1 MTKQPLTPVGV
12 QNKLTELYAL
22 ADLAL
27 QTEALTIQSFF
38 KEWVKA
44 NFTLNTKQDEYLDN
58 LNNQIAAYF
67 GSQCS
72 ICFSNKLP
80 IDIVYPAPPSGE
92 YFKWTGSSNNLTVKS
107 DGGAKPVATGTLT
120 FEFTYTVK

>member
-12 QNKLTELYAL
+12 QNKLAELYAL

-44 NFTLNTKQDEYLDN
+44 NFTLTTKQDEYLDN
-58 LNNQIAAYF
+58 LNGQIATYF

-72 ICFSNKLP
+72 VCFSNKLP
-80 IDIVYPAPPSGE
+80 IDLVYPAPPSGE
-92 YFKWTGSSNNLTVKS
+92 YSKWTGSSNNLAVKS
-107 DGGAKPVATGTLT
+107 DGKEKPTATGSLT
-120 FEFTYTVK
+120 FEFTYTV